1 MRKRVRQQFG
11 SVVFD
16 KRSSTWHFIWWEN
29 GKRRS
34 KRIGSRREF
43 HTKASAWKAA
53 QPFVTAMQ
61 CQAASDTRAITVNSL
76 TAFYRAEKMPQ
87 RYSTRRGYE
96 RWLRNYVL
104 PKWGEQPITEM
115 QARPIELWLQT
126 LNLAPK
132 SKAHV
137 RGMLRVL
144 WDYAMWRSDVAT
156 QRNPVELVTVRGA
169 TKRTREPRNLT
180 VEEFRKFVQEL
191 EEPIRTIALLC
202 VCLGL
207 RISECL
213 ALKWQDINWFEG
225 KLRVE
230 RAIVHQH
237 VDAVKTIYSKRTMS
251 LDTVILEVLHAW
263 RQTTEFSFDEDWMF
277 ASPVQLGRLP
287 ISYPWVWRRF
297 QQASTKSGIGKL
309 GTHALRHSYRSWL
322 DAVGTGIA
330 VQQKLMRHSD
340 IRTTLNIYG
349 DVVTEEMAQANSKIA
364 GLALNGLQNGLCTP

>member
-16 KRSSTWHFIWWEN
+16 KRSKTWHFIWWEN

-34 KRIGSRREF
+34 KRIGSRRQF
-43 HTKASAWKAA
+43 STKASAWKAA
-53 QPFVTAMQ
+53 QPFVIAMQ
-61 CQAASDTRAITVNSL
+61 CQAATETRTITVNSL
-76 TAFYRAEKMPQ
+76 TTLYRAEKMPQ

-96 RWLRNYVL
+96 RWLRNYIL
-104 PKWGEQPITEM
+104 PRWGEQPITEM
-115 QARPIELWLQT
+115 QARSVEMWLQS

-132 SKAHV
+132 SKAHI

-144 WDYAMWRSDVAT
+144 WDYAMWRDDVST
-156 QRNPVELVTVRGA
+156 QRNPIELVTVRGA
-169 TKRTREPRNLT
+169 TKRTRQPRNLT

-213 ALKWQDINWFEG
+213 ALKWRDINWFEG

-237 VDAVKTIYSKRTMS
+237 VDAVKTIYSQRTIS
-251 LDTVILEVLHAW
+251 IDPVILEALHVW
-263 RQTTEFSFDEDWMF
+263 RQATEFSSDEDWMF
-277 ASPVQLGRLP
+277 GSPVQLGRLP

-349 DVVTEEMAQANSKIA
+349 DVVTDEMAQANSKIA